1 MQQQNAKRDK
11 GLSEFYQ
18 IRNRT
23 LSTLEQSKGFTGSS
37 GTELSTVETPE
48 VWYFHMEFKD
58 LVGSHGIL

>member
-1 MQQQNAKRDK
+1 M
-11 GLSEFYQ
+11 YQ

-23 LSTLEQSKGFTGSS
+23 LPTLEQSKGFRGSS